1 MGFHVGQCVSTK
13 YSGETMYGVIISRQD
28 ENYDIL
34 LRDCGKYTTINRK
47 PNVLKE
53 ESPHLLSDYERI
65 LELLHIWFDWVD
77 NDSMTPYYHVAILKT
92 LQYYDF
98 LECLKIK
105 EREDFLDY
113 IEDYLFDKEYTQ
125 CVVYFG
131 DIVGETE
138 FEKSVCSRILF
149 Y

>member
-1 MGFHVGQCVSTK
+1 MSFHVGQCVSTK
-13 YSGETMYGVIISRQD
+13 YGGEIMYGVIISRQD

-92 LQYYDF
+92 LQYYEPRKKR
-98 LECLKIK
+98 LQQQPNRAK
-105 EREDFLDY
+105 
-113 IEDYLFDKEYTQ
+113 
-125 CVVYFG
+125 
-131 DIVGETE
+131 
-138 FEKSVCSRILF
+138 
-149 Y
+149 